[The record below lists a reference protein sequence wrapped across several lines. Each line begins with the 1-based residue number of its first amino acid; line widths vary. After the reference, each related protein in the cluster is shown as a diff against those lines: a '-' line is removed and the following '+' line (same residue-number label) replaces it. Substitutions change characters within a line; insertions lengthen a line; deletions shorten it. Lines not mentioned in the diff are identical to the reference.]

1 MTHSKLALMG
11 NSYLDIILREQKPD
25 FLGKNQTSGLEI
37 RLGGIGNVSRMLC
50 NLSQEHTL
58 HLSYGYPISKESVT
72 TLLNNSN
79 ENSNWKLFCSVNL
92 KELKGSMPVAVI
104 ISETSDSSRTSF
116 VDYGNSD
123 SADLKTEKTFDYIH
137 ISYLDKMPIIDIQE
151 LRKSGCVFLT
161 ADLCDN
167 HPDQITRT
175 RIKNIALNL
184 NVLIC
189 STDEFSVYY
198 HEIDLTNKKSKYDTN
213 LLPEFTIVH
222 SPSELRI
229 LNKGKIS
236 IYEGRFYSGVDT
248 LAAGDYFVAFFLCEV
263 LKGAPVNMSAQ
274 TAFQLSQE
282 RLANA

>member
-1 MTHSKLALMG
+1 MTNSKLALFG
-11 NSYLDIILREQKPD
+11 NSYLDIILRQQNPD
-25 FLGKNQTSGLEI
+25 LLGKNQTSGLEI

-58 HLSYGYPISKESVT
+58 QLSYGYPICKESVT

-104 ISETSDSSRTSF
+104 ISESSDSSRTSF
-116 VDYGNSD
+116 VDYGTSD
-123 SADLKTEKTFDYIH
+123 LADLKIEKTFEYVH
-137 ISYLDKMPIIDIQE
+137 ISYLDKMPIVDIQQ

-167 HPDQITRT
+167 NPDQITQT
-175 RIKNIALNL
+175 RIRDIALNL

-189 STDEFSVYY
+189 SKDEFSVYY
-198 HEIDLTNKKSKYDTN
+198 HEIDLANKQSEYDSR

-222 SPSELRI
+222 SPSELKV

-236 IYEGRFYSGVDT
+236 FYEGHFYSGVDT

-263 LKGAPVNMSAQ
+263 LKGATVNMSAQ
-274 TAFQLSQE
+274 AAFQLSQE
-282 RLANA
+282 RLANV